1 MFSLSKGKM
10 LITYEL
16 ILSKN
21 LTQAQDIIQ
30 SINFLYIITWDIVA
44 NYALLSFNLEL
55 SSKLHD
61 LMYAYQDLKNQLLL
75 PTRIVRWVHLRLD
88 RWLRTHHPPSANLP
102 APDLNVL
109 LEKSR
114 MKSNGSRKFWSIIWH
129 SEELEPLD

>member
-88 RWLRTHHPPSANLP
+88 R
-102 APDLNVL
+102 
-109 LEKSR
+109 
-114 MKSNGSRKFWSIIWH
+114 
-129 SEELEPLD
+129 